1 MRLMGNVGFAVAVA
15 GLAAGSVLGAG
26 TASAASQHAA
36 IAVNPGKLVYGV
48 SVNAASTA
56 DAESAAIA
64 DCGTDGCGTD
74 GCEVAASWANG
85 CGVLMESNEATVV
98 ASGATRADAERNAYQ
113 RISEVTPTA
122 VLGNTGSANLSGVR
136 IVEVVCTANA
146 R

>member
-64 DCGTDGCGTD
+64 DCGTD